1 MLKTHTDGRVWLVTQ
16 PDHGQLAGY
25 LAAHWGNQTFS
36 VPGYYTNV
44 PDPERLRAE
53 IVFAV
58 AQHDNG
64 WWEWEASPDLDH
76 LDALPLGLAD
86 VLKDQQA
93 GMNRWRL
100 GLSRFPEN
108 PYVNLVISSHAYW
121 LYAVRILSQPNP
133 AFTHP
138 LFWKTPPEI
147 LYPGSQDAP
156 QAFLRE
162 LEQQQS
168 QWTSRL
174 RSDPSTSDWLDPESL
189 SPHVRLLQL
198 CDGMSLALSS
208 NLISARDGQTKGLGQ
223 DEYNLQDVPRQS
235 WADRVTIRVTPLG
248 GRRIALNPYPF
259 DVDPLPVSL
268 PVMIADDLPNRPR
281 DFRSWRQAQVPQ
293 MLTFQ
298 LESD

>member
-1 MLKTHTDGRVWLVTQ
+1 MLKTHTGGRIWLVTQ
-16 PDHGQLAGY
+16 PDHGNLAGY
-25 LAAHWGNQTFS
+25 LAAHWGNQTFRT
-36 VPGYYTNV
+36 PGYYTNV

-53 IVFAV
+53 TVFAV

-64 WWEWEASPDLDH
+64 WWEWEANPDLDH

-93 GMNRWRL
+93 GMDRWRL
-100 GLSRFPEN
+100 GLSRFPKN
-108 PYVNLVISSHAYW
+108 PYANLVISSHAYW
-121 LYAVRILSQPNP
+121 LYAVRILPQPNP

-156 QAFLRE
+156 QAFLSE
-162 LEQQQS
+162 LEQQQK
-168 QWTSRL
+168 QWTSLL
-174 RSDPSTSDWLDPESL
+174 RSDPSASDWLAPESL

-208 NLISARDGQTKGLGQ
+208 NLISARDGLTKGLGQ
-223 DEYNLQDVPRQS
+223 DEYDLQDVPRQS
-235 WADRVTIRVTPLG
+235 WTDRVTICVKPLG
-248 GRRIALNPYPF
+248 GNLIALNPYPF
-259 DVDPLPVSL
+259 DVDPLPVVL
-268 PVMIADDLPNRPR
+268 PVQIVDLPPNRAR
-281 DFRSWRQAQVPQ
+281 HFQTWRQAQGPQ

-298 LESD
+298 LVSA